1 MVTLNL
7 KMKKDI
13 IIPKVANVH
22 IVAFQEWNDDFME
35 NSWYAYLINDT
46 DDLLEMAMVVSRAY
60 GLINGEERKT
70 ATFRHAFAKVE
81 PRTAVKVELLE
92 NNVLQLNNEFMLSY
106 FAKGHL
112 YDKTFVF
119 RTNSINEKATADLP
133 IINKKGVFA
142 N

>member
-1 MVTLNL
+1 
-7 KMKKDI
+7 MKKDI
-13 IIPKVANVH
+13 IIPIVTNVH

-60 GLINGEERKT
+60 GLLNGEERKT
-70 ATFRHAFAKVE
+70 GTFRHAFAKVE

-92 NNVLQLNNEFMLSY
+92 NNVLQLNNEFLLSY
-106 FAKGHL
+106 FANGQL
-112 YDKTFVF
+112 FDKTFVF
-119 RTNSINEKATADLP
+119 RTNSINEKAVDDLP

-142 N
+142 S

>member
-1 MVTLNL
+1 
-7 KMKKDI
+7 MKKDI
-13 IIPKVANVH
+13 IIPKVEGVH

-35 NSWYAYLINDT
+35 NSWYAYLVNDT
-46 DDLLEMAMVVSRAY
+46 DDLLEVAMVVSRAY

-70 ATFRHAFAKVE
+70 GTFRHAFAKVE

-106 FAKGHL
+106 FSNGQL
-112 YDKTFVF
+112 FDKTFVF
-119 RTNSINEKATADLP
+119 RTNSIDVKNASILP
-133 IINKKGVFA
+133 IINKEGVFA

>member
-1 MVTLNL
+1 MVTFNL

-13 IIPKVANVH
+13 IIPEVANVH

-46 DDLLEMAMVVSRAY
+46 DNLLEMAMVVSRAY

-70 ATFRHAFAKVE
+70 GTFRHAFAKVE

-106 FAKGHL
+106 FSNGQL
-112 YDKTFVF
+112 FDKTFVF
-119 RTNSINEKATADLP
+119 RTNSIDVKNASILP
-133 IINKKGVFA
+133 IINKEGVFA